1 MKGGH
6 LSEKKITDLLL
17 NKGKV
22 YKFISDKIET
32 SNTHG
37 TGCTLA
43 SAVACNLFKG
53 LNLYDSVSNARNYVM
68 GCIKNPFIIGNGH
81 NPLNHFYN
89 LFN

>member
-32 SNTHG
+32 
-37 TGCTLA
+37 
-43 SAVACNLFKG
+43 
-53 LNLYDSVSNARNYVM
+53 
-68 GCIKNPFIIGNGH
+68 IKYSWYRMH
-81 NPLNHFYN
+81 SCLCSS
-89 LFN
+89 L